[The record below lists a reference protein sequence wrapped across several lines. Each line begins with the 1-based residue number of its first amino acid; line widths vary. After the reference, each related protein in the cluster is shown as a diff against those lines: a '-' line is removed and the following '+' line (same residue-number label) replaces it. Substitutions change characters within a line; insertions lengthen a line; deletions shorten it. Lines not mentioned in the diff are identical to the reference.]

1 MKDISSH
8 LFIPQQEKHGL
19 IGNGKRHNQY
29 YKTPW
34 KGGKEIF
41 LTGCIHSDNKRER
54 KQDDRA
60 CFSMANTLIC
70 NSIHITLQLDALYAV
85 TWRKTHGNL
94 TQITKLGN
102 ANWLACCFFFRNNLI
117 IIALKRGGGGSAFGR
132 KRGWFCGQSWLRMR
146 HENTSGSVGYS
157 SRKGQHAS
165 VIGAGSRSFPCSCT
179 PWDSL
184 PTSS

>member
-19 IGNGKRHNQY
+19 IGNGKRHNHY

-70 NSIHITLQLDALYAV
+70 NSIHITLQLDALYTV
-85 TWRKTHGNL
+85 FWRKL
-94 TQITKLGN
+94 QCKMKQV
-102 ANWLACCFFFRNNLI
+102 ANWFDANRMVFQRDFISHFALTFVTSWMPTHCELLQNSTYLKWGWPAFRIRRIYKEDCLYFSKIMNY
-117 IIALKRGGGGSAFGR
+117 ASWFASRWR
-132 KRGWFCGQSWLRMR
+132 K
-146 HENTSGSVGYS
+146 
-157 SRKGQHAS
+157 QHAN
-165 VIGAGSRSFPCSCT
+165 C
-179 PWDSL
+179 
-184 PTSS
+184 

>member
-1 MKDISSH
+1 MKR
-8 LFIPQQEKHGL
+8 
-19 IGNGKRHNQY
+19 GKRNLPDRLYPQWQQVG
-29 YKTPW
+29 KKAGWPRLFFQWQTPW
-34 KGGKEIF
+34 FITPF
-41 LTGCIHSDNKRER
+41 ILRCNLT
-54 KQDDRA
+54 Q
-60 CFSMANTLIC
+60 
-70 NSIHITLQLDALYAV
+70 ITLQLDALYSV
-85 TWRKTHGNL
+85 TWRESRGNL
-94 TQITKLGN
+94 TQIAKLGN

-117 IIALKRGGGGSAFGR
+117 IIALKRGGGSSAFGR